1 MKRTTEALGYPCIP
15 LLRRW
20 ILEKY
25 PDTLKEN
32 CSISGQPLPNLSQS
46 IKDQAVKELC
56 FRKCFAKDIA
66 KKYGIAL
73 TTLYQ
78 WAWDKFGKGN
88 LPMVKKYKSKK
99 VTSVVIENPVVGTPQ
114 DIQALEEKR
123 EDLLKQINE
132 LEEKTKS
139 LTDNYEWVKME
150 LDAMNKAVELL
161 KKLRASILKNLK
173 TAKKSI

>member
-1 MKRTTEALGYPCIP
+1 
-15 LLRRW
+15 
-20 ILEKY
+20 
-25 PDTLKEN
+25 
-32 CSISGQPLPNLSQS
+32 
-46 IKDQAVKELC
+46 
-56 FRKCFAKDIA
+56 
-66 KKYGIAL
+66 
-73 TTLYQ
+73 
-78 WAWDKFGKGN
+78 
-88 LPMVKKYKSKK
+88 MVKKYKSKK
-99 VTSVVIENPVVGTPQ
+99 VTSVVIENTVVGTPQ

-139 LTDNYEWVKME
+139 LTDNYDWVKME

>member
-1 MKRTTEALGYPCIP
+1 
-15 LLRRW
+15 
-20 ILEKY
+20 
-25 PDTLKEN
+25 
-32 CSISGQPLPNLSQS
+32 
-46 IKDQAVKELC
+46 
-56 FRKCFAKDIA
+56 
-66 KKYGIAL
+66 
-73 TTLYQ
+73 
-78 WAWDKFGKGN
+78 
-88 LPMVKKYKSKK
+88 MVKKYKSKK

-139 LTDNYEWVKME
+139 LTDNYDWVKME

-161 KKLRASILKNLK
+161 KKLSASILKNLK